1 MRKGAAPLLFP
12 ILVGTILGLFIVIV
26 AVDPVRP
33 EAQGVVHLEQPADG
47 RASPSP
53 GGRPLRVAVAAMVSP
68 GDTFLSYRRFA
79 DYLAAQLGMKAELVL
94 RPTYEEVNELVR
106 RGEVD
111 VAFIC
116 SGAYAAAVAEGGVHL
131 LAAPVVAGE
140 TTYNSDI
147 IVART
152 STARGL
158 VDLRGRRFGYV
169 DQLSNSGWLAP
180 RRRLAEL
187 GYDPDRFFGDV
198 IITHSHDKS
207 IRAVAQGIADGAS
220 VDSLILEAMLS
231 RGDPE
236 AGAVKVVE
244 RLGPFG
250 MPPVVTPEALDPEL
264 EERLLQAL
272 LAMGDTPESRAILAP
287 LRIDRF
293 RVPSPTEYQDLVEA
307 AAAAE

>member
-1 MRKGAAPLLFP
+1 MPKKATSLLFP
-12 ILVGTILGLFIVIV
+12 ILVGTISGLFILIV
-26 AVDPVRP
+26 ALDPVRP

-47 RASPSP
+47 RTSPSP
-53 GGRPLRVAVAAMVSP
+53 EGRPLRIAVAAMVSP

-79 DYLAAQLGMKAELVL
+79 DYLAAQLGMKAQLVL

-106 RGEVD
+106 SGSVD

-116 SGAYAAAVAEGGVHL
+116 SGAYAAAVAKGGVHL

-140 TTYNSDI
+140 TTYYSDV
-147 IVART
+147 IVPRA
-152 STARGL
+152 SEARGL
-158 VDLRGRRFGYV
+158 EDLRGRRFGYV

-180 RRRLAEL
+180 RRRLVEL
-187 GYDPDRFFGDV
+187 GYDPDQFFSDV
-198 IITHSHDKS
+198 IVTHSHDKS
-207 IRAVAQGIADGAS
+207 IRAVAQGIVDGAS
-220 VDSLILEAMLS
+220 VDNLILEAMLS

-250 MPPVVTPEALDPEL
+250 MPPVVTPETLNPEF
-264 EERLLQAL
+264 EERLRQAL

-287 LRIDRF
+287 LRISRF
-293 RVPSPTEYQDLVEA
+293 RVPSPSEYQNLVEA
-307 AAAAE
+307 ATAAR